1 MIHCTPSRWMPSTL
15 LKTVRKEVTKGEMG
29 DALVIAFC
37 EERGHGDNVFWI
49 VVFDVLEPSEFALA
63 RFLVV
68 DEIGGLDILSLMGSS
83 TYKIDFSHTE
93 LTHLYIIT

>member
-1 MIHCTPSRWMPSTL
+1 MIHCTPSRWMPSTF
-15 LKTVRKEVTKGEMG
+15 LKTVGEEVTKGEMG

-63 RFLVV
+63 RFLII
-68 DEIGGLDILSLMGSS
+68 DKIGGLDILLLFINN
-83 TYKIDFSHTE
+83 KIDKH
-93 LTHLYIIT
+93 LTFIVYRQQNRD